1 MPQSSNKWTNGCKPY
16 PLSPNKQSN
25 DSKKNNA
32 TKITRI
38 SSTNPKRGKKKLA
51 QFHGINPTT
60 FPDVVSYLSA
70 TNHI

>member
-1 MPQSSNKWTNGCKPY
+1 MDANLIPSPRINKAMTV
-16 PLSPNKQSN
+16 
-25 DSKKNNA
+25 KKNNA

-38 SSTNPKRGKKKLA
+38 SSTNPKRGEKKLA